1 MKGKAGLLA
10 GVASAALMLS
20 GAAMAQTTTTTTT
33 GVMKHRHHHHVIRRV
48 TRTTG
53 GESRTIAELER
64 RIDALEAEVHQA
76 EMHNGRIAETKHR
89 HRHYAAGAE
98 QVTTTATVE
107 AQSEPPPAEAAEG
120 GATNPELE
128 QRVEALEAEVQQSE
142 MQNAKNNDQVQTA
155 LAGITG
161 WWNNTS
167 ISGRMY
173 FDLSNINNKNDHVSN
188 PQNGTH
194 FDIKRFYVGIDHTF
208 DDVWSANVTT
218 DVTYDSSVGNTQIFL
233 KKAYLQA
240 KVFPW
245 LTLRAGSADMPWI
258 PFVEDVYGYRYV
270 ENTLIDRVKDGNSA
284 DWGLH
289 ASGAWGDPKDPDD
302 VVFEYAASVV
312 NGAGYKHPGFGLGTN
327 RSKGMDFEGRADV
340 KYDGFVLGV
349 GGYSGKLGKDL
360 GDDSTFH
367 TAQRFDV
374 LAAYVA
380 DGFRV
385 GAEYFTESNWDTVS
399 NTNSDHGHGWSG
411 FASYQFAPEWAVFGR
426 YDRVKPQSSVGFQ
439 PDFTN
444 DYYNAGI
451 EWTPTK
457 IVNLS
462 LVYKHD
468 AGSDGDF
475 TDSNG
480 LIGGLD
486 SGHYN
491 EIGLFGQVR
500 W

>member
-1 MKGKAGLLA
+1 MQGKASLLA
-10 GVASAALMLS
+10 GVASAALLLS
-20 GAAMAQTTTTTTT
+20 GAANAQTTTTTTT
-33 GVMKHRHHHHVIRRV
+33 VTKHGHHHHVVRTRRV
-48 TRTTG
+48 TTSG
-53 GESRTIAELER
+53 GAESATIAALER
-64 RIDALEAEVHQA
+64 RIEALEAEVHHS
-76 EMHNGRIAETKHR
+76 EMRSAGSSETKHR

-98 QVTTTATVE
+98 QVTETATAE
-107 AQSEPPPAEAAEG
+107 ARSEPPPAAATETA
-120 GATNPELE
+120 ATNAELE
-128 QRVEALEAEVQQSE
+128 QRIEALESEVQQSE
-142 MQNAKNNDQVQTA
+142 MQNAKSTNDIQTA
-155 LAGITG
+155 LAGVTG
-161 WWNNTS
+161 WWSNTS

-173 FDLSNINNKNDHVSN
+173 FDLSNINNKNDDVSN

-194 FDIKRFYVGIDHTF
+194 FDIKRFYIGIDHKF

-218 DVTYDSSVGNTQIFL
+218 DVTYDGSTGATQLFL

-245 LTLRAGSADMPWI
+245 LTIRAGSADMPWI
-258 PFVEDVYGYRYV
+258 PFVEDQYGYRYI
-270 ENTLIDRVKDGNSA
+270 ENTLIDRVKDGTSA

-289 ASGAWGDPKDPDD
+289 ASGAFGDPDD
-302 VVFEYAASVV
+302 LLFEYAASVV
-312 NGAGYKHPGFGLGTN
+312 NGAGYKKPGFGLGTN

-340 KYDGFVLGV
+340 KYDGFVLGI

-367 TAQRFDV
+367 TAQRFDA

-380 DGFRV
+380 NGFRV
-385 GAEYFTESNWDTVS
+385 GVEYFSESNWDTV
-399 NTNSDHGHGWSG
+399 TTVPSDHGHGWSG
-411 FASYQFAPEWAVFGR
+411 FASYQFLPEWAAFGR
-426 YDRVKPQSSVGFQ
+426 YDYVKPQAATGFQ
-439 PDFTN
+439 PHFNN
-444 DYYNAGI
+444 DYYNLGI
-451 EWTPTK
+451 EWTPVK

-468 AGSDGDF
+468 AGDNGEF

-480 LIGGLD
+480 VIGGVD